1 MPPITVQKDKGV
13 IIVICVALFILGL
26 LVYYAP
32 YGCHHY
38 LLIREDLDRVTNEID
53 TLKGQNQE
61 LKDEITLLKSDTNY
75 IEKIARQK
83 LGMLKKNEIV
93 FESPEKKGKKE

>member
-1 MPPITVQKDKGV
+1 MQRHRAIVL
-13 IIVICVALFILGL
+13 IIGLAILLLGL

-32 YGCHHY
+32 YGCHQY
-38 LLIREDLDRVTNEID
+38 LLMRADLDRVSNEIT

-61 LKDEITLLKSDTNY
+61 LRDEIALLKSDSNY

-93 FESPEKKGKKE
+93 FEVPEKKGKRE